1 LTLEEP
7 SPSPELGAFRAPYEG
22 LEMLRY
28 IAARLGQTVLIV
40 LAVSVIVF
48 VMTRLLPGGSAEA
61 ILGNRASPAAI
72 AAFNRAHGLNLPI
85 PLQYGRYLLALLH
98 GDFGYS
104 YKLGQPVAT
113 LIATR
118 MPKTIFLSGVSL
130 AIAVVISIPLG
141 IFQAIRQSKP
151 IDTLLTA
158 GEFVVY
164 SMPAFWLAIILI
176 LVFAVHLSLLPSEAP
191 QSDSLA
197 QILADP
203 RALVLPIVVTT
214 IGTVAALSRYMR
226 SSAIENLAKEY
237 VRTARA
243 KGLLE
248 WTVLFRH
255 MARNAVIPLV
265 TLVGLSVPA
274 LVSGSVIVET
284 IFNFP
289 GIGLLYD
296 TAASDRDYPVLLAI
310 VLVASVATALGSLLA
325 DVMYV
330 VVNPQVRYGT
340 KE

>member
-1 LTLEEP
+1 
-7 SPSPELGAFRAPYEG
+7 
-22 LEMLRY
+22 MLRY
-28 IAARLGQTVLIV
+28 IAARLAQTVLIV
-40 LAVSVIVF
+40 LAVSLIVF
-48 VMTRLLPGGSAEA
+48 VMTRLLPGGTALA
-61 ILGNRASPAAI
+61 ILGNRASPAAV
-72 AAFNRAHGLNLPI
+72 AAFNRAHGLDQPI
-85 PLQYGRYLLALLH
+85 PLQYWHYLVALLH
-98 GDFGYS
+98 GNLGYS

-118 MPKTIFLSGVSL
+118 LPKTAFLSGISL
-130 AIAVVISIPLG
+130 VIAVIISIPLG

-151 IDTLLTA
+151 IDNLLTA
-158 GEFVVY
+158 GEFVIY
-164 SMPAFWLAIILI
+164 SMPAFWLAILLI
-176 LVFAVHLSLLPSEAP
+176 LVFSVHLSVFPSEAP

-237 VRTARA
+237 VRTARS

-255 MARNAVIPLV
+255 MARNAIIPVV

-274 LVSGSVIVET
+274 LVSGSVIIET

-296 TAASDRDYPVLLAI
+296 TAAGDRDYPVLLAI

-330 VVNPQVRYGT
+330 VMNPQVRYEA
-340 KE
+340 KQ